1 MSAPENL
8 RTGERRTA
16 TVLFADMK
24 DFTALSE
31 QMDPEEMDGLMS
43 LVFGA
48 FESIIHHYGGTVEKY
63 IGDALVAVFGVPT
76 LHEDDP
82 ARAINAALEF
92 LERVARLNRQRPDRE
107 AIAFRIGINSG
118 LVTTGRRGEHDVVTG
133 HAMAIASRLQTAA
146 SPNAILVSAGTYQR
160 CRPDFDFS
168 EAIPVNARGKDE
180 SMLAY
185 EVRGLNPQPDDDDS
199 VFVGRKHEL
208 DTMLRSFLRHDPAK
222 AAGYLLVGEA
232 GIGKTRLAHEF
243 VRKLRQLP
251 DFGRGVLYARAR
263 QFGTRPFAA
272 IIDLLRNYFAIND
285 DQQIDQ
291 IADAVEQTCG
301 VERRTALSFA
311 SLVAGDTGD
320 QDNQAFVVLYLIL
333 KSIVKSR
340 LSAAYSTLLCIDDLQ
355 VIDKSS
361 SDFFQFYLRNA
372 DAFPFFLLLNRM
384 VPQSVREVFGDLEPL
399 ELPPLDREHTLQ
411 LVRAIAGDNLEMDI
425 VRAIMDNAQGNPL
438 FIREYV
444 RYARENRDAQSL
456 PSTIQNI
463 FLTSLESYEPVLRDL
478 LKKLSVFALNFGL
491 SDARH
496 LHAATDGDPDIV
508 ETAIGLFCRNG
519 VLVRD
524 GEQYAFKYDLFKTA
538 LYTSLLNYNKK
549 ILHRIVADL
558 MEERGDPHPLRLL
571 HHLLRAEEYD
581 RASDAIEHCD
591 NCTSNIDYLNYLD
604 PLIEALREEC
614 PDRYIRVMFLKSA
627 LLFNNGITDE
637 ADSLLK
643 EMIELAVR
651 MRSPLYAGR
660 AYHLLTGHNM
670 KAYSFGKARF
680 CGTKAV
686 ANYMRAGKGTFSV
699 QNVLEIMSTSE
710 LLRNNTDE
718 VDRLTRKIR
727 DLEHQE
733 EQSFSEARLTGSL
746 AEHHL
751 MRGEYRA
758 ALELLQKALPGAQE
772 RSDTWYGFHLL
783 LGLAHFALCDW
794 ETLTKTEQVVLEGPS
809 RNFATISQI
818 NARLATAHHFLG
830 EEREANRRL
839 QQAEFHASQVRN
851 DFDRIDAYRTLSSC
865 TLMQD
870 DLERARRFAE
880 AGLTTGLLLTAMYP
894 VFSILMTI
902 VSAGFAAGDHASP
915 EFFLREADLLLESE
929 VLLAKRD
936 LMLYHYHRSRN
947 AATDERRADHRGRAA
962 LHLRREL
969 AELGEPRH
977 VAGFLNVPLFGRI
990 AGELEAAGLV
1000 TLESAA
1006 DAP

>member
-31 QMDPEEMDGLMS
+31 RMDPEEMDGLMS

-63 IGDALVAVFGVPT
+63 IGDALVAVFGVPE

-92 LERVARLNRQRPDRE
+92 LERVGRLNQQRPDRE

-146 SPNAILVSAGTYQR
+146 NPNAVLVSSGTYER
-160 CRPDFDFS
+160 CKSDFAFS
-168 EAIPVNARGKDE
+168 EAMPVHARGKDG

-185 EVRGLNPQPDDDDS
+185 EVRGLNPQPNDDDS
-199 VFVGRKHEL
+199 IFIGRKHEL
-208 DTMLRSFLRHDPAK
+208 DTILRSFLRHDPAK
-222 AAGYLLVGEA
+222 AAGYVLAGEA
-232 GIGKTRLAHEF
+232 GIGKTRVAHEF

-251 DFGRGVLYARAR
+251 EFGRGVLYARAR
-263 QFGTRPFAA
+263 QFGTRPFAV
-272 IIDLLRNYFAIND
+272 IIDLLKSYFAID
-285 DQQIDQ
+285 EDQPIDQ
-291 IADAVEQTCG
+291 IADTVEQTLG
-301 VERRTALSFA
+301 VEHRTALSFA
-311 SLVAGDTGD
+311 SLVAGGTGE
-320 QDNQAFVVLYLIL
+320 QDNQAFVVLYLVL

-340 LSAAYSTLLCIDDLQ
+340 LSAPYSTLLCVDDLH

-361 SDFFQFYLRNA
+361 HDFFQFYLRNA
-372 DAFPFFLLLNRM
+372 DTFPFFLLLNRT
-384 VPQSVREVFGDLEPL
+384 VPESIREVFGELEVL
-399 ELPPLDREHTLQ
+399 ELPSLDREDTLQ
-411 LVRAIAGDNLEMDI
+411 LVQAIASDSLEMDI

-444 RYARENRDAQSL
+444 RYAKENRDAQSL

-478 LKKLSVFALNFGL
+478 LKKLSVFALNFSL

-496 LHAATDGDPDIV
+496 VHETTDGDPDIV
-508 ETAIGLFCRNG
+508 EPAIEVFLRNG
-519 VLVRD
+519 VLLRD
-524 GEQYAFKYDLFKTA
+524 GEQYAFRYDLFKTA
-538 LYTSLLNYNKK
+538 LYSSLLNYNKK

-558 MEERGDPHPLRLL
+558 MEEAGDPHPLRLL
-571 HHLLRAEEYD
+571 LHLLRAEEYD
-581 RASDAIEHCD
+581 RASDAIEHCE
-591 NCTSNIDYLNYLD
+591 NCTSNLEYLSYLD
-604 PLIEALREEC
+604 PLIEALRQES
-614 PDRYIRVMFLKSA
+614 PDRFMRLMFLKSA
-627 LLFNNGITDE
+627 LLFNNGITEE

-670 KAYSFGKARF
+670 KAYSFDKARF

-686 ANYMRAGKGTFSV
+686 TNYTRAAKGTFSV

-710 LLRNNTDE
+710 LLRNNSDE
-718 VDRLTRKIR
+718 VDRITEKIR
-727 DLEHQE
+727 ALEHQE
-733 EQSFSEARLTGSL
+733 EQSFSGSRLTGSL

-758 ALELLQKALPGAQE
+758 ALELLRAAMPGAQE

-783 LGLAHFALCDW
+783 LGLAHFSLCDW

-809 RNFATISQI
+809 RNLATISQI

-830 EEREANRRL
+830 EESEASRRL

-865 TLMQD
+865 ALMQND
-870 DLERARRFAE
+870 VERARRFAE
-880 AGLTTGLLLTAMYP
+880 AGLTTGLLLTATYP
-894 VFSILMTI
+894 VFTILMTI
-902 VSAGFAAGDHASP
+902 VSAGFTEDDREAA
-915 EFFLREADLLLESE
+915 EFFLQEADLLLKSS

-936 LMLYHYHRSRN
+936 LMLYHYHRSRT
-947 AATDERRADHRGRAA
+947 AATDGQRADHRRRAA
-962 LHLRREL
+962 EHLRDEL
-969 AELGEPRH
+969 AALGEARFA
-977 VAGFLNVPLFGRI
+977 AGFLSVPLFGRI
-990 AGELEAAGLV
+990 EGELRGAGLD
-1000 TLESAA
+1000 TGTIGC
-1006 DAP
+1006 